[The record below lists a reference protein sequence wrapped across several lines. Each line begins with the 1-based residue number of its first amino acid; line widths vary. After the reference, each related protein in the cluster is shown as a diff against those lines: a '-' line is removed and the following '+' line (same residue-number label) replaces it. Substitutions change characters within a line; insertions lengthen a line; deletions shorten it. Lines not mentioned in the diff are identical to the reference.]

1 MNVKSKLPG
10 SKVDKTVWRKLYLE
24 TKFHNYRYQSAGRE
38 LTVPSLFMDGDWKMH
53 MSINV
58 ETGLWRCFKTGE
70 TGNFISL
77 YSIFEKISYRRAQ
90 LKLILLGAEDE
101 FFPASPVKET
111 GYSDLIK
118 QGKKASFNTDAWDP
132 VNKGTTQEQLESDP
146 LQHQAYTYLNSRKV
160 GNYDFFVCR
169 EGKYK
174 NRLIIPYRNAD
185 EEIFYFNSR
194 ALFSN
199 QFPKYLNPSSEEGVR
214 SSHILYHYDED
225 SENPLI
231 ITEGVFDTL
240 VFRLCQRNS
249 TCTQGSYISD
259 IQMDQ
264 IKGYKG
270 TIIVAYDNDDAGL
283 KGLIRFDTARKRAMM
298 PSFKVAIPPN
308 PYKDWNEV
316 YYTLDDMFEFNKLFK
331 NCTREYDYE
340 FRIKDALDDLEVH

>member
-1 MNVKSKLPG
+1 MNVKNNLPG
-10 SKVDKTVWRKLYLE
+10 NKLDKTVWRKLYLE

-38 LTVPSLFMDGDWKMH
+38 LSVPSLFVENDWKRH
-53 MSINV
+53 MNINV
-58 ETGLWRCFKTGE
+58 ESGLWRCFKTGE

-77 YSIFEKISYRRAQ
+77 FAKFEKLTYRRAQ
-90 LKLILLGAEDE
+90 LKLILLGVEEE
-101 FFPASPVKET
+101 FFSEPHVRET
-111 GYSDLIK
+111 GYSDFIK
-118 QGKKASFNTDAWDP
+118 VEKETSFNTDNWDP
-132 VNKGTTQEQLESDP
+132 ITIKTTQEELEADP
-146 LQHQAYTYLNSRKV
+146 LQYQAYNYLNSRKL
-160 GNYDFFVCR
+160 GGGDFFVCR

-185 EEIFYFNSR
+185 KEIFYFNSR

-199 QFPKYLNPSSEEGVR
+199 QLPKYLNPPSEDGMR
-214 SSHILYHYDED
+214 SSNILYHFDET
-225 SENPLI
+225 SESPLI

-240 VFRLCQRNS
+240 VFRTCSRNS

-259 IQMDQ
+259 VQMDQ

-270 TIIVAYDNDDAGL
+270 DIIVAYDNDDAGL
-283 KGLIRFDTARKRAMM
+283 KGLRRFDTARKRAMM

-331 NCTREYDYE
+331 SCTKEYDYE
-340 FRIKDALDDLEVH
+340 FKIKDALGTLDYL